1 MMKDGSVANI
11 REKDFSTEERRGKE
25 YDYDETRASLYS
37 RNERLCFVMRATWE
51 GRDERLQYAAE
62 RYH

>member
-1 MMKDGSVANI
+1 MMNDGSVAI
-11 REKDFSTEERRGKE
+11 VRETDVCTEERRGKE